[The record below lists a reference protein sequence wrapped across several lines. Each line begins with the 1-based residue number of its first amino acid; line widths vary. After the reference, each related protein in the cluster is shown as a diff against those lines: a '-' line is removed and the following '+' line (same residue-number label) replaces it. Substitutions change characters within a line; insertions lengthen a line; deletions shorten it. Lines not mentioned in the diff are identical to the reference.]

1 MNIHAEFK
9 KMAAEKASTFTYL
22 AKCIS
27 LKKNKHY
34 TVQNLSNKLK
44 NGTVNFNEL
53 QIMLDELGYVIKF
66 EPKNN

>member
-1 MNIHAEFK
+1 MNIHAEIK
-9 KMAAEKASTFTYL
+9 KFATEKATTLTYL

-27 LKKNKHY
+27 EKKNKHY

-44 NGTVNFNEL
+44 KGTLNFNEL
-53 QIMLDELGYVIKF
+53 QIMLDELGYIIKF